1 MRQRR
6 TPDGSLYGNRDGSV
20 RSTDLPPLHD
30 RFSPHAGRIPLEE
43 ARQYVGKS
51 AIVCGTVASVWYAT
65 ESKGAPTFLH
75 IGKPYPQQMHTGI
88 IWDQARRRFFSPPED
103 LQGREVCIIGKITLY
118 RGMARSKCPSQRR
131 SRPSCLHAER
141 IEDGVLRMATLG
153 AASVF
158 RRARIGCGHIP
169 GVEGHPGCRASGSWD
184 PDTPASNQEL
194 DRFR

>member
-30 RFSPHAGRIPLEE
+30 RFSPHAGHIPLEE
-43 ARQYVGKS
+43 ASQYVGKS

-75 IGKPYPQQMHTGI
+75 IGKPYPHQMHTGI

-118 RGMARSKCPSQRR
+118 RGMSQ
-131 SRPSCLHAER
+131 
-141 IEDGVLRMATLG
+141 IEVSQPAQIETLMPT
-153 AASVF
+153 
-158 RRARIGCGHIP
+158 R
-169 GVEGHPGCRASGSWD
+169 
-184 PDTPASNQEL
+184 
-194 DRFR
+194 